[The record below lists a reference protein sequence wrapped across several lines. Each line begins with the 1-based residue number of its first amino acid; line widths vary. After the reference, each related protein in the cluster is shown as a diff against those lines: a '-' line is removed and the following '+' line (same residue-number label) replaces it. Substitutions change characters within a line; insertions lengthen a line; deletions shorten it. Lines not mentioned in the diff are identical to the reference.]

1 MKKMVININLL
12 YLITNKNIKY
22 KNTNKTKQNKT
33 KQNKTKQKTKSKKPF
48 LMILAGI
55 T

>member
-22 KNTNKTKQNKT
+22 KNTNKTKQNK
-33 KQNKTKQKTKSKKPF
+33 KQKVKNLF
-48 LMILAGI
+48 
-55 T
+55 